1 MVSSARASPSTST
14 VHTELNASYMSCIH
28 QGPSINNVHGEGEG
42 GHADKLR
49 EACMNFQYIPFAHYR
64 QEEGEG
70 ATKKTKN
77 SVDVRY
83 VWSSTATS
91 PSPLLG

>member
-49 EACMNFQYIPFAHYR
+49 EACMNFQYIPFAHQGKILAYNDC
-64 QEEGEG
+64 G
-70 ATKKTKN
+70 KTQDAGL
-77 SVDVRY
+77 VERVVEMVER
-83 VWSSTATS
+83 V
-91 PSPLLG
+91 